1 MEVYLWYCHAIHG
14 NNIYLFRLCAGLG
27 FTMKRTFLIILLLSS
42 AACTTL
48 HAEPNKPR
56 RDRHRPAHLLVVLI
70 GGADSDPTAAQIEG
84 NAQRRE
90 GNSGLYRFAGDM
102 TRERVLPKYFN
113 WNGTRAGNIQDK
125 DPPKSRGIAE
135 FIRAHLQKFP
145 GDRVA
150 IVGNSWG
157 GHTALEVLQELS
169 GGERPVAVDLVVF
182 LDPSSTGRGTARP
195 KALPLC
201 ANQAVSYCTRNAF
214 VWGKWNAGPRLK
226 NIDLGDPAEG
236 FMTQEGPAYDAAFNL
251 PAHVAAEWDERIHKD
266 IQARLLDL
274 LKTRE
279 PGT

>member
-1 MEVYLWYCHAIHG
+1 MT
-14 NNIYLFRLCAGLG
+14 N
-27 FTMKRTFLIILLLSS
+27 RTFFIVLLLAF
-42 AACTTL
+42 AASTAL
-48 HAEPNKPR
+48 HADQNVPR
-56 RDRHRPAHLLVVLI
+56 RDSKHPAHLLVILI
-70 GGADSDPTAAQIEG
+70 GGADSDPTAAQIDG
-84 NAQRRE
+84 TAKRHE

-102 TRERVLPKYFN
+102 ARERVLPEYFN
-113 WNGTRAGNIQDK
+113 WNGTRAGNLHEK
-125 DPPKSRGIAE
+125 APPKSRKIAE
-135 FIRAHLQKFP
+135 FIREHLQKFP

-169 GGERPVAVDLVVF
+169 AGEWPVAVDLAVF
-182 LDPSSTGRGTARP
+182 LDPSSTGRGAPRP

-201 ANQAVSYCTRNAF
+201 ANHAVSYCTRNAF

-236 FMTQEGPAYDAAFNL
+236 FLTQGGPAYNAAFNL

-274 LKTRE
+274 LKT
-279 PGT
+279 G